1 MKIFQ
6 SALVHLLS
14 NFKVEIY
21 LRYCKNVHIIII
33 HFFRPWA
40 AAERLWKPSGSAG
53 WRWRGATSSTTAR
66 TWRPSSRPQAMTPST
81 GTTQTTRCT
90 CMKMERYFNCMVRVL
105 LPRVQG
111 ILGLGFLCYGLV
123 FRVPLYRAI
132 QKGILFHLVR
142 LIISEA
148 AKFANISLNVLYP
161 SRYSVAGIIVP
172 KKSKNF

>member
-1 MKIFQ
+1 
-6 SALVHLLS
+6 
-14 NFKVEIY
+14 
-21 LRYCKNVHIIII
+21 
-33 HFFRPWA
+33 
-40 AAERLWKPSGSAG
+40 
-53 WRWRGATSSTTAR
+53 
-66 TWRPSSRPQAMTPST
+66 
-81 GTTQTTRCT
+81 
-90 CMKMERYFNCMVRVL
+90 MVRVL

-111 ILGLGFLCYGLV
+111 ILGLEFLCYGLV